1 MDRKSLILES
11 GRNRLWILLIAI
23 VIIILALL
31 IGGYLI
37 WKGKSKTAP
46 LEKPVSETKLPR
58 MANLPPAKK
67 DVAPPQP
74 TYPPDA
80 PVLEQARK
88 ALREGID
95 PKEALAMAES
105 LPDKPERADAAFLL
119 LEYAAES
126 GNSDAAL
133 AVGHFYDPAH
143 EGPSGTIRKNPET
156 AYEWYREALA
166 LGKENAKEYLARL
179 RRWVQD
185 QAALGST
192 EAKQLLDKWD

>member
-1 MDRKSLILES
+1 MSPILKP
-11 GRNRLWILLIAI
+11 GHNRLWILLIAI
-23 VIIILALL
+23 GIIIIAIL
-31 IGGYLI
+31 IGGYVT
-37 WKGKSKTAP
+37 WKGSRKTVHTEKSVP
-46 LEKPVSETKLPR
+46 ETKLPR

-67 DVAPPQP
+67 EIAPPPP

-88 ALREGID
+88 ALRDGID

-126 GNSDAAL
+126 GNGDAAL
-133 AVGHFYDPAH
+133 AVGHFYDPTH
-143 EGPSGTIRKNPET
+143 EGPSGTIRKNFET

-166 LGKENAKEYLARL
+166 LGQENAKEYLARL
-179 RRWVQD
+179 RRWVEE
-185 QAALGST
+185 QANQGST
-192 EAKQLLDKWD
+192 EAKDLLDRWD